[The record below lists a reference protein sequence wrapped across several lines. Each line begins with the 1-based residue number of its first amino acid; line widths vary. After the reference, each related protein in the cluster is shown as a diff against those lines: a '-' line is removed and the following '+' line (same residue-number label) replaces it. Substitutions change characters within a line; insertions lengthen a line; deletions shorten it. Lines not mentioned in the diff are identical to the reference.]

1 MKRFLLT
8 LLATTS
14 FAHAAYYVEC
24 GLQPSADGTEF
35 EETVF
40 KASSSD
46 EIFRGENGREWEVA
60 LAGDWLAAGKAKAK
74 VLRDAEGNKNLQII
88 VVQRQGVTEI
98 GHRYVVAGM
107 YDDYPTLE
115 VYNVGG
121 FAGGVKTAEYDCFTG
136 IAK

>member
-1 MKRFLLT
+1 MKRFLVA

-14 FAHAAYYVEC
+14 FAHASYYVEC
-24 GLQPSADGTEF
+24 GNGDGADLDD
-35 EETVF
+35 TVF
-40 KASSSD
+40 RASSGD

-74 VLRDAEGNKNLQII
+74 VLRDAEGNKNLQVI
-88 VVQRQGVTEI
+88 VVQRHGVTQI
-98 GHRYVVAGM
+98 GHRYVVVGM

-121 FAGGVKTAEYDCFTG
+121 FAGGVKTAQYECFTG

>member
-1 MKRFLLT
+1 MKRFLVA

-14 FAHAAYYVEC
+14 FAHASYYVEC
-24 GLQPSADGTEF
+24 GLKPNEDGTEF
-35 EETVF
+35 EKTVF
-40 KASSSD
+40 KASSGD

-88 VVQRQGVTEI
+88 VARGQGFAEI
-98 GHRYVVAGM
+98 GHRYVVVGM

-121 FAGGVKTAEYDCFTG
+121 FAGGVKTAQYECYTG